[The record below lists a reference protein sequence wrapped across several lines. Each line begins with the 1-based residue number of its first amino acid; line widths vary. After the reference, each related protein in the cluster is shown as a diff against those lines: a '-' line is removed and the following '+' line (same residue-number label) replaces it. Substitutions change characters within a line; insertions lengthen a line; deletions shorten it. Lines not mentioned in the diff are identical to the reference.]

1 MILPF
6 KILKSP
12 EKTNNSSK
20 QNTCNLPFHYYI
32 PSQNSFT
39 RFYDFCQ
46 THPYNFSHFHTY
58 IHTHTHTYTHR
69 NISSSNESTSTFHLQ
84 DFRYTP
90 PSTSPSTDFPS
101 LFTQLF
107 RTISTF
113 FYIVHSLCP
122 SFSQYHRFPIIDQF
136 GQLGEETTQAN
147 GTLITYSISSARIK
161 ADLRVENR

>member
-58 IHTHTHTYTHR
+58 IHTHTHIHTQKYLFFQR
-69 NISSSNESTSTFHLQ
+69 I
-84 DFRYTP
+84 DFN
-90 PSTSPSTDFPS
+90 FPS
-101 LFTQLF
+101 PRLS
-107 RTISTF
+107 I
-113 FYIVHSLCP
+113 HSSLDL
-122 SFSQYHRFPIIDQF
+122 SVNRFP
-136 GQLGEETTQAN
+136 LPLHP
-147 GTLITYSISSARIK
+147 TLSNDFDFFLHCTLTLPVILAIPSISNNRPVWSARRGDD
-161 ADLRVENR
+161 ASERNAHHVFHFVSSDQG